1 MMFPFEE
8 TEEETQ
14 EENLYIPREYGIDFE
29 TGQLSGKM
37 VEGYDALLVWAWLAL
52 RTPRYR
58 YYIYSED
65 YGQEYENLVGKSYS
79 EELTDSELERMTEE
93 CLTENPYITGIE
105 NFFMHKAGRKDYA
118 DVQTYNRTRR
128 RGGEHRC
135 LKK

>member
-14 EENLYIPREYGIDFE
+14 EENLYIPKEYGIDFE

-65 YGQEYENLVGKSYS
+65 YGQEYEDLVGKSYS

-105 NFFMHKAGRKDYA
+105 NFSCVKQPA
-118 DVQTYNRTRR
+118 N
-128 RGGEHRC
+128 
-135 LKK
+135 KKSRLN

>member
-14 EENLYIPREYGIDFE
+14 EENSYIPREYGIDFE

-105 NFFMHKAGRKDYA
+105 NFSCVKQEEKITLTFRLITELGDGEVNT
-118 DVQTYNRTRR
+118 DV
-128 RGGEHRC
+128 
-135 LKK
+135 

>member
-37 VEGYDALLVWAWLAL
+37 VEGYDSLLVWSWLAL
-52 RTPRYR
+52 RKQRYR
-58 YYIYSED
+58 YYIYSEY

-105 NFFMHKAGRKDYA
+105 NFSCIKQEEKITLTFRLITELGDGEVNT
-118 DVQTYNRTRR
+118 DV
-128 RGGEHRC
+128 
-135 LKK
+135 